1 MLDNY
6 VSRRWRKSFGLE
18 TNWLKNLGDDETKK
32 SFNVSIWSPRAL
44 VDLEGNSRVHEKSH
58 VQFITLST
66 PGVFLDCE
74 DSMSIECKVKRVYE
88 SVNTVIR
95 PLFKFFF
102 YFNEKENQLVFC
114 ISVRE
119 ILA

>member
-1 MLDNY
+1 
-6 VSRRWRKSFGLE
+6 
-18 TNWLKNLGDDETKK
+18 
-32 SFNVSIWSPRAL
+32 
-44 VDLEGNSRVHEKSH
+44 
-58 VQFITLST
+58 
-66 PGVFLDCE
+66 
-74 DSMSIECKVKRVYE
+74 MSIECKVKRVYE

-102 YFNEKENQLVFC
+102 YFNEKENQLFFG